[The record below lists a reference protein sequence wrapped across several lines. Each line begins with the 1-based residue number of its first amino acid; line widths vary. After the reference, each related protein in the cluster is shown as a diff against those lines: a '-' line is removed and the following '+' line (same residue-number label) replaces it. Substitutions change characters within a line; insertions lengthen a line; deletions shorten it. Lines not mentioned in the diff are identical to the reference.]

1 MEKCRVNGNKR
12 RADQHIHTFNN
23 VQKMRRR
30 PKAPRRLG
38 QGQRPGRGAS
48 PLSSTAHDQVDLE
61 RHCTCLISKFIVQVL
76 SDVHDALTIKP
87 VPDVH
92 ELQHRGVSQGMCA
105 ISKLPRCR

>member
-1 MEKCRVNGNKR
+1 MSTGTSAGPTSTFTHSTTYKR
-12 RADQHIHTFNN
+12 CDDARKHHADCVRT
-23 VQKMRRR
+23 K
-30 PKAPRRLG
+30 
-38 QGQRPGRGAS
+38 PGRGAS
-48 PLSSTAHDQVDLE
+48 PLSNTPHDQVDLE

-105 ISKLPRCR
+105 ISKLPRCK